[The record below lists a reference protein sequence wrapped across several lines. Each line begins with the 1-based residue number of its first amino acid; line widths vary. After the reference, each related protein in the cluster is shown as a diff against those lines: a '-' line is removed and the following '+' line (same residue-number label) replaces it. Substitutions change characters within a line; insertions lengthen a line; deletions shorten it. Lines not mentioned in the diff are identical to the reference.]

1 MKWVGITGSIGTGK
15 TTVSNL
21 IRSLGYRV
29 LDADLI
35 AKEELQKN
43 SLGYQQIVKQWGSG
57 ILGFHEEI
65 DTKKMA
71 QIVFSQPEQLRVIEA
86 IIHPLVQK
94 KVQQIKKESEFR
106 GDLILFYDVPLLY
119 EKKLQNQFDEVI
131 LVVASPSIQVARIKK
146 RSQWTDEEIQHRL
159 QAQMS
164 LEEKA
169 KYKNIVINN
178 DEGLPELE
186 IKVKEIIKK
195 IIGQ

>member
-71 QIVFSQPEQLRVIEA
+71 QIVFSQPEQLRVLEA

>member
-21 IRSLGYRV
+21 IRGLGYQV

-43 SLGYQQIVKQWGSG
+43 SQGYQQIVKQWGSSV
-57 ILGFHEEI
+57 LDVHEEI
-65 DTKKMA
+65 DKKKMA
-71 QIVFSQPEQLRVIEA
+71 QMVFNQAEQLRILEA

-94 KVQQIKKESEFR
+94 KVQQIKKESELR

-119 EKKLQNQFDEVI
+119 EKKLQDQFDEVI
-131 LVVASPSIQVARIKK
+131 LVVTSPSTQFERIKK
-146 RSQWTDEEIQHRL
+146 RNQWSDEEIRNRL
-159 QAQMS
+159 KAQMS
-164 LEEKA
+164 LEAKA
-169 KYKNIVINN
+169 KYKNIVIDN

-186 IKVKEIIKK
+186 SKIKETIRLILD
-195 IIGQ
+195 Q

>member
-21 IRSLGYRV
+21 IRGLGYQV

-43 SLGYQQIVKQWGSG
+43 SQGYQQIVKQWGSSV
-57 ILGFHEEI
+57 LDVHEEI
-65 DTKKMA
+65 DKKKMA
-71 QIVFSQPEQLRVIEA
+71 QMVFNQAEQLRILEA

-94 KVQQIKKESEFR
+94 KVQQIKKESELR

-119 EKKLQNQFDEVI
+119 EKKLQDQFDEVI
-131 LVVASPSIQVARIKK
+131 LVVTSPSTQFARIKK
-146 RSQWTDEEIQHRL
+146 RNQWSDEEIRNRL
-159 QAQMS
+159 KAQMS
-164 LEEKA
+164 LEAKA
-169 KYKNIVINN
+169 KYKNIVIDN

-186 IKVKEIIKK
+186 SKIKETIRLILD
-195 IIGQ
+195 Q